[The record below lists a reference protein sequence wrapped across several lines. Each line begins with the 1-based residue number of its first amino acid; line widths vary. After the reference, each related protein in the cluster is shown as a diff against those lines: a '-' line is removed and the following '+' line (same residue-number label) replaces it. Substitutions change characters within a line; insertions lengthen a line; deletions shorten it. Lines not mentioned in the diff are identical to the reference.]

1 MGQIFDGSL
10 STGGVGSFRPLGY
23 LVVCVVGAC
32 CRQGFVFGG
41 VVLEFGK
48 CWVVVS
54 IARGL
59 YGAKRGSR
67 RVWVCV
73 HMFYRAVSA
82 CLPLMVAKPSCVYF
96 VLQDAFILFLSVECS
111 VTLAVVLTGAWRG
124 RGALSGGLAETWWG
138 HGGGAGLYWGLGGG
152 R

>member
-1 MGQIFDGSL
+1 MTGWTVSED
-10 STGGVGSFRPLGY
+10 GGVGSFRPLVY

-59 YGAKRGSR
+59 YGTKRESR

-73 HMFYRAVSA
+73 HTCMFYRVAGA
-82 CLPLMVAKPSCVYF
+82 CLPLLVVCEAFLRVFCFAGCFYF
-96 VLQDAFILFLSVECS
+96 DFVEF
-111 VTLAVVLTGAWRG
+111 
-124 RGALSGGLAETWWG
+124 E
-138 HGGGAGLYWGLGGG
+138 
-152 R
+152 

>member
-1 MGQIFDGSL
+1 MTQSDDSIKSDFSDDKIGTFFGQKFLMGSL

-23 LVVCVVGAC
+23 LVLCVVGAC

-73 HMFYRAVSA
+73 NICARAYTS
-82 CLPLMVAKPSCVYF
+82 F
-96 VLQDAFILFLSVECS
+96 SVC
-111 VTLAVVLTGAWRG
+111 
-124 RGALSGGLAETWWG
+124 LSGEG
-138 HGGGAGLYWGLGGG
+138 YC
-152 R
+152 RQ